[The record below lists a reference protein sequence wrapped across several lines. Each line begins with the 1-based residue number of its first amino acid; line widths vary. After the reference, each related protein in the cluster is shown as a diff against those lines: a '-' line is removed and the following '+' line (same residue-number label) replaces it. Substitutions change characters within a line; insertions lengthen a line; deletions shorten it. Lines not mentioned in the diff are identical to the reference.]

1 MKREKTLVL
10 FSYDWDAIEFGRLAG
25 RWPQLTAGFDLFSF
39 PSNLRLAWFDME
51 RFSRLAALRARLAG
65 ARGVV
70 SNNEQF
76 GALCAALIAEKITT
90 SQTQTIIPTAARAG
104 CSARKRST

>member
-70 SNNEQF
+70 SNHEQF
-76 GALCAALIAEKITT
+76 GALCAALVAERTGWPGT
-90 SQTQTIIPTAARAG
+90 PVTAVTRPP
-104 CSARKRST
+104 R